1 MEAQRQCQV
10 QSVTFITPE
19 TFILRFSRE
28 GLTFQPGQYLSV
40 GLAGHR
46 EQREY
51 SIYSPLT
58 ADFLEI
64 LIRVVPDGK
73 VSRQLAQTKPGDFLA
88 VDGPFGYFLIS
99 EAQKQ
104 KPFLFIATGTG
115 LSPFHCLTNSLPT
128 LNYQFLHGVRHQE
141 EQYGYADFDRSRLV
155 SCVTGGGGDYQGRV
169 TQYLRDHEWLS
180 ETQVYL
186 CGNCDMIYD
195 AFDLLKEK
203 GIPSSQIFTEVYF

>member
-1 MEAQRQCQV
+1 M
-10 QSVTFITPE
+10 
-19 TFILRFSRE
+19 LRFSRE
-28 GLTFQPGQYLSV
+28 GLSFKPGQYLSV

-51 SIYSPLT
+51 SIYSPLD

-64 LIRVVPDGK
+64 LVRVVPDGK
-73 VSRQLAQTKPGDFLA
+73 VSRQLAQLQPGDLLA

-99 EAQKQ
+99 EAQKK
-104 KPFLFIATGTG
+104 KPFLFVATGTG
-115 LSPFHCLTNSLPT
+115 LSPFHCLSNSIPELD
-128 LNYQFLHGVRHQE
+128 YQILHGVRQQH
-141 EQYGYADFDRSRLV
+141 EQYGYEDFHRSRLI
-155 SCVTGGGGDYQGRV
+155 SCVTGGGGDYTGRV
-169 TQYLRDHEWLS
+169 TQYLREHQWQP

-203 GIPSSQIFTEVYF
+203 GLPSSQIFTEVYF